1 VERRDDEWKSK
12 IDHRLRAQVALSE
25 GSPVEADRRVNVL
38 VRFAGTVGSLQAYG
52 LAVRSVAGDIA
63 IASVTLADLPKAAS
77 APEILFIEL
86 SQSLGLDAAREDEEN
101 RRISGSSEG
110 KNENAD
116 E

>member
-1 VERRDDEWKSK
+1 
-12 IDHRLRAQVALSE
+12 
-25 GSPVEADRRVNVL
+25 L

-63 IASVTLADLPKAAS
+63 IASVTLADVPKAAS